1 MAKGYFI
8 RKGDKTSCGGEV
20 LDADTRVMMFGFA
33 HARAGDPV
41 SCGKNDETYEIEG
54 GIAFFGSH
62 GGLVAGS
69 LDSRSG
75 CPCKAG
81 LIPSFTTATYE
92 SRQGAAPQA
101 LRSAPQQEAAPVA
114 PNNPVAPRQSTST
127 STSTSARAP
136 TPTLSE
142 RPGTICEN
150 LWRGYLQRVEN
161 VVAPGGK
168 LIADPKARNK
178 AINAAYAQLWR
189 HDPRF
194 QWAGLAAFASKQ
206 VGCGLLHAADTIEKI
221 QTEEET
227 IQQLRDSARQGL
239 RGLLSPSEREK
250 RATIRAFEQRQREY
264 EEANRDNPVW
274 GFTQW
279 GADLP
284 LSYSQR
290 MYRFVYEMLAM
301 GNTTLFLDVYPLH
314 VFYQERGL
322 EALRD
327 CLESRSNIYGNGQH
341 PVLWPVG
348 QETLEFGIDHKE
360 ILLAFEAIEAGYIAE
375 SVEHLAWHEQR
386 NILQPAMYSDWRLN
400 SLLRSN
406 HFSYVIGIPSG
417 AAEAVE
423 LSLASQCR
431 RVDDGRTIGFSNNLN
446 ANLADINQRMPFV
459 LRAAKQFDDLL
470 HSDQRKLLEHSIRD
484 IALGGGV
491 R

>member
-1 MAKGYFI
+1 MARGYFI

-20 LDADTRVMMFGFA
+20 LDTDTRIMMYGFA

-54 GIAFFGSH
+54 GISFMDSH
-62 GGLVAGS
+62 GRLVAGS

-92 SRQGAAPQA
+92 SRQGAAPPA
-101 LRSAPQQEAAPVA
+101 ARSAPPQATAPVA
-114 PNNPVAPRQSTST
+114 PSNPVAPQQSA
-127 STSTSARAP
+127 STSARAP
-136 TPTLSE
+136 SPTLSE
-142 RPGTICEN
+142 RPGTACEN
-150 LWRGYLQRVEN
+150 LWRGYQQRVEN

-221 QTEEET
+221 QAEEET

-274 GFTQW
+274 GFTHW
-279 GADLP
+279 GADSP
-284 LSYSQR
+284 LTYSQR

-314 VFYQERGL
+314 VFYRERGL
-322 EALRD
+322 EALKD
-327 CLESRSNIYGNGQH
+327 CLAARKNIYGSGQH

-348 QETLEFGIDHKE
+348 QETLRFGINHKE
-360 ILLAFEAIEAGYIAE
+360 IVLAFEAIEAIEAGNIAE
-375 SVEHLAWHEQR
+375 SVEHLAKHEQQ
-386 NILQPAMYSDWRLN
+386 NILQPAMYDDSGLKW
-400 SLLRSN
+400 LLRGN
-406 HFSYVIGIPSG
+406 HASYVTNIPSG
-417 AAEAVE
+417 AAQAIE
-423 LSLASQCR
+423 LTLASHCR
-431 RVDDGRTIGFSNNLN
+431 PSEDGRTIGFGSNPF
-446 ANLADINQRMPFV
+446 ANLADIERRMAFV
-459 LRAAKQFDDLL
+459 LKAAAQFDDLL
-470 HSDQRKLLEHSIRD
+470 HSDQRDQIEQSIRD
-484 IALGGGV
+484 IAWGGGV

>member
-20 LDADTRVMMFGFA
+20 LEADTRVMMFGFA
-33 HARAGDPV
+33 HARAGDRV
-41 SCGKNDETYEIEG
+41 SCGKNDETYEIIG
-54 GIAFFGSH
+54 GISFINSH
-62 GGLVAGS
+62 GRLVAGS
-69 LDSRSG
+69 LDSRSN

-81 LIPSFTTATYE
+81 LIPSFTNSTYE
-92 SRQGAAPQA
+92 SRQDAAPPA
-101 LRSAPQQEAAPVA
+101 ARSAPQQEAAPVA
-114 PNNPVAPRQSTST
+114 PNHPVAPRQSGF
-127 STSTSARAP
+127 TSARAP
-136 TPTLSE
+136 SPTLSE
-142 RPGTICEN
+142 RPGTVCEN
-150 LWRGYLQRVEN
+150 LWRGYQQRVEN

-239 RGLLSPSEREK
+239 RGLLNPSEREK
-250 RATIRAFEQRQREY
+250 RATIRAFEQRQHEY
-264 EEANRDNPVW
+264 EQANRDNPVW
-274 GFTQW
+274 GFTHW
-279 GADLP
+279 GADMP

-314 VFYQERGL
+314 VFYRERGL
-322 EALRD
+322 EALKD
-327 CLESRSNIYGNGQH
+327 CLASRKNIYGTGQY

-348 QETLEFGIDHKE
+348 QETLEFGTSQEE
-360 ILLAFEAIEAGYIAE
+360 ILLAFEAIEAGNIAK
-375 SVEHLAWHEQR
+375 SVEHLAKHEQV
-386 NILQPAMYSDWRLN
+386 NILQPAMYNDKGLQW
-400 SLLRSN
+400 LLHGN
-406 HFSYVIGIPSG
+406 HASYVIGFPSG

-423 LSLASQCR
+423 LTLASQCR
-431 RVDDGRTIGFSNNLN
+431 RIDDGRTIGFGNNPVADLSNV
-446 ANLADINQRMPFV
+446 NQRMAFV
-459 LRAAKQFDDLL
+459 LRAARQFDDLL
-470 HSDQRKLLEHSIRD
+470 HSDQRKQLEQSIRD
-484 IALGGGV
+484 TALGGGV

>member
-8 RKGDKTSCGGEV
+8 RKGDKTTCGGEV
-20 LDADTRVMMFGFA
+20 LEADTRVMMFGFA

-41 SCGKNDETYEIEG
+41 SCGKNDETYKIVG
-54 GIAFFGSH
+54 GISSFDSH
-62 GGLVAGS
+62 GRLAAGS
-69 LDSRSG
+69 LDSRSS

-81 LIPSFTTATYE
+81 LLPSFTNVSYE
-92 SRQGAAPQA
+92 STQGSAPQA
-101 LRSAPQQEAAPVA
+101 ARSAPQQATAPVA
-114 PNNPVAPRQSTST
+114 PSNPVTPRQSTF
-127 STSTSARAP
+127 TSARAP
-136 TPTLSE
+136 SPTLSE
-142 RPGTICEN
+142 RPGTVCEN
-150 LWRGYLQRVEN
+150 LWRGYQQRVEN

-250 RATIRAFEQRQREY
+250 RATIREFEQRQREY

-274 GFTQW
+274 GFAQW

-284 LSYSQR
+284 LSSSQR

-322 EALRD
+322 EALKD
-327 CLESRSNIYGNGQH
+327 CLGSRSNIYGQDQH

-348 QETLEFGIDHKE
+348 QKTLEFGIDHEE
-360 ILLAFEAIEAGYIAE
+360 ILLAFEAIEAGNIAE
-375 SVEHLAWHEQR
+375 SVEYLAKHEQV
-386 NILQPAMYSDWRLN
+386 NILQPAMYSDWRFN
-400 SLLRSN
+400 SLLYSN
-406 HFSYVIGIPSG
+406 HLSYLVGIPSG
-417 AAEAVE
+417 AAEAIE
-423 LSLASQCR
+423 LTLASQCR
-431 RVDDGRTIGFSNNLN
+431 RIDDGRTIGFSNTPF
-446 ANLADINQRMPFV
+446 ANLADINQRMAFV

-470 HSDQRKLLEHSIRD
+470 QSDQREQIERSIRN